1 MTEKKTLLAL
11 QFLCF
16 ALFSGRAW
24 QAWFY
29 QLPLEEVLWDEALVA
44 RPIAWLTGM
53 DWETY
58 TASEWSMYLED
69 RLCMAAGYGWALCAL
84 ACLAVGRWPRIL
96 RWVLGAG
103 CLSLVVLALLY
114 TKEDFG
120 RPAQFG
126 EHAMQFALPL
136 LLAMA
141 ATPALSGRWP
151 RWAAIA
157 TAVTFAAH
165 GCYAVGFYPRPG
177 HWVQWCLN
185 VFGMNEAGAEGWLL
199 IMGVLDFVA
208 AMLLLFFSFRKT
220 LPDPWQ
226 KVYRLIL
233 AYCVLWG
240 LLTALARLAGPA
252 EYLAIS
258 GWEAFVR
265 QNLHEVLVRLVHGG
279 LPLVLWGRGFWEKN
293 GGGNP

>member
-1 MTEKKTLLAL
+1 MTDKKTLLAL
-11 QFLCF
+11 QLLCF

-29 QLPLEEVLWDEALVA
+29 QLPLEEVLWDEALMA

-58 TASEWSMYLED
+58 TASEGSMYLED
-69 RLCMAAGYGWALCAL
+69 RLCTAAGYWWALCAL
-84 ACLAVGRWPRIL
+84 ACLAVGRWPGISRWIL
-96 RWVLGAG
+96 VAG
-103 CLSLVVLALLY
+103 SLSLVVLALLY

-141 ATPALSGRWP
+141 AAPEPSRRWP
-151 RWAAIA
+151 RWAAVA

-165 GCYAVGFYPRPG
+165 GFYAVGFYPRPG
-177 HWVQWCLN
+177 HWVQWTLN
-185 VFGMNEAGAEGWLL
+185 VFGMDEAGAGQWLL
-199 IMGVLDFVA
+199 AMGVLDFA
-208 AMLLLFFSFRKT
+208 AALSLLFFALRQSFPER
-220 LPDPWQ
+220 WRWA
-226 KVYRLIL
+226 YRLTL

-258 GWEAFVR
+258 GWEAFFR
-265 QNLHEVLVRLVHGG
+265 QNLHEVLIRLVHGG
-279 LPLVLWGRGFWEKN
+279 LPLVLWEKRKEL
-293 GGGNP
+293 